1 MRTSFDAFLNLN
13 LTADPDV
20 ACRFAEGMPVIHP
33 YTRSW
38 VQLQTPLDFLVVS
51 DHAEFLGGIRDIYYN
66 GIQQPDAG
74 PIDRIVNWYRTRTI
88 RNAINDDTAVQLFV
102 SVLPQSQDPVAAAA
116 GWQVHARYANSIGA
130 AQLETV
136 WTDPGFDPALRAFY
150 YVRVL
155 QIPTPR
161 HSLYD
166 ALALSMDA
174 PTEGPSVIQ
183 ERAFTSP
190 IWYTP

>member
-66 GIQQPDAG
+66 GIQAIQHFSYLACNDWSYPRNLFG
-74 PIDRIVNWYRTRTI
+74 DRTTV
-88 RNAINDDTAVQLFV
+88 
-102 SVLPQSQDPVAAAA
+102 VLS
-116 GWQVHARYANSIGA
+116 
-130 AQLETV
+130 
-136 WTDPGFDPALRAFY
+136 
-150 YVRVL
+150 
-155 QIPTPR
+155 
-161 HSLYD
+161 
-166 ALALSMDA
+166 
-174 PTEGPSVIQ
+174 
-183 ERAFTSP
+183 
-190 IWYTP
+190 